1 MGFESFRH
9 DERTATTMI
18 RRARRSAFL
27 CIAVL
32 VMLGA
37 LVWVDRAGGTVMQA
51 LSLPRMTQA
60 SQLAVVGTVTG
71 RSAGWRGGWIVTR
84 SEVLVERI
92 VHNEL
97 ERTPM
102 RITVTTLGGETEGR
116 GLWVPG
122 EAYLRPG
129 CRYLLFTAESV
140 DHMRLVAM
148 AQSALPVVQTDQGQM
163 VMPPAALGLV
173 SMDDG
178 TMRPALPFLTQ
189 PQPLE
194 GVIARIQAS
203 AQEPSC
209 TD

>member
-1 MGFESFRH
+1 
-9 DERTATTMI
+9 MI
-18 RRARRSAFL
+18 RRAPRSAL
-27 CIAVL
+27 LWLPVL
-32 VMLGA
+32 VVLGA
-37 LVWVDRAGGTVMQA
+37 LAWGDRAGSTVMEA
-51 LSLPRMTQA
+51 LSLPRMLEA
-60 SQLAVVGTVTG
+60 GQLTVVGTVTG

-102 RITVTTLGGETEGR
+102 RITVTTLGGETDGR

-122 EAYLRPG
+122 EAYLQPG
-129 CRYLLFTAESV
+129 HRYLLFAAESV

-148 AQSALPVVQTDQGQM
+148 AQSALPVVQTGQGQV

-178 TMRPALPFLTQ
+178 TLRPALPFLTQ

-194 GVIARIQAS
+194 RVIARIRACVQG
-203 AQEPSC
+203 PSC